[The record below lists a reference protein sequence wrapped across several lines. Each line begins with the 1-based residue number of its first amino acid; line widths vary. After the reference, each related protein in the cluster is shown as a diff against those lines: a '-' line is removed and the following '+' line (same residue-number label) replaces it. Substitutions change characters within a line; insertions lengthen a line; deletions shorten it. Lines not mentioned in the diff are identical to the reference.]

1 MINRS
6 PMNSSSP
13 PQIGATITAHYY
25 REGWA
30 NILPDTTSKVKA
42 PAIFIEFI

>member
-1 MINRS
+1 MINLS
-6 PMNSSSP
+6 PMNTP

-42 PAIFIEFI
+42 QAILIEYE